1 MTAVG
6 VTRPSLSPHMMHL
19 HSPPVLVPDCHLSVW
34 VGDGSVPPTPPISW
48 SPQRRPSN
56 SKPGDSEALRLS
68 TAAAA
73 PTAAAT
79 AAAASHGRAVA
90 VSKPLAEQAVTAAGW
105 LATAGERGASCRV
118 QSNAGLICLEIH
130 LTASKT
136 CESGTKFR
144 IKPTQS
150 RMSSQHSAK
159 LDSEGRSRRL
169 SVVGGAHEHAPS
181 DIIRRDRK
189 RR

>member
-1 MTAVG
+1 
-6 VTRPSLSPHMMHL
+6 MHL

-34 VGDGSVPPTPPISW
+34 DGDGSVPPTPPLSW
-48 SPQRRPSN
+48 SPQRRP

-73 PTAAAT
+73 ATAAAT

-90 VSKPLAEQAVTAAGW
+90 VSKPHAEQAVTAAGW
-105 LATAGERGASCRV
+105 LTTAGERGASCRV

-130 LTASKT
+130 LTASKM
-136 CESGTKFR
+136 CESGTKFQ

-159 LDSEGRSRRL
+159 LDSEGRTRRL

-181 DIIRRDRK
+181 DNIRRDRK